1 MTFLDA
7 FGVDLSDPLHAL
19 GLSAAL
25 LVLVALALS
34 TRSALRAARET
45 DALRRDVAA
54 LQRTQAEASGAQAQA
69 SQALDARVAGLT
81 SELGQ
86 NLSQSATS
94 TAHSLGALQER
105 LEAIDRAQRNIEKLS
120 GDVLSL
126 QDILSNKQARGAFGE
141 IQLHD
146 ILSKALPAGSY
157 RWQATLAN
165 GTRADC
171 IIDLPDP
178 PGAIVID
185 AKFPLEP
192 YEAML
197 GAQTETEQRDAAR
210 AFRTAIR
217 AHIKAISEK
226 YILPGDTADSALM
239 FLPSEAVYAELHG
252 TFPDLVR
259 EGFSAR
265 VWTVSPTTCM
275 ALLNTLRA
283 VLKDA
288 RMREEANAI
297 RATLRL
303 LHRDIDLVATRV
315 DKLRTHF
322 SQAQGDLD
330 GISKAADRA
339 MRRADQLE
347 TFEFDEAR
355 PAPARPTADT
365 DQKRDIQI
373 FRR

>member
-1 MTFLDA
+1 MTYLEA
-7 FGVDLSDPLHAL
+7 LGVDPSDPLHVVAFAAAAVVLLAL
-19 GLSAAL
+19 
-25 LVLVALALS
+25 VLS
-34 TRSALRAARET
+34 TRSVLRAARHT
-45 DALRRDVAA
+45 DALRHELAA
-54 LQRTQAEASGAQAQA
+54 LQRSQAEASGAQAQA
-69 SQALDARVAGLT
+69 AQTLDARVAGLT
-81 SELGQ
+81 SELGD
-86 NLSQSATS
+86 NLAQSATR

-105 LEAIDRAQRNIEKLS
+105 LEAIDRAQSNIEKLS

-146 ILSKALPAGSY
+146 ILSKALPPSSY

-171 IIDLPDP
+171 IVDLPDP

-185 AKFPLEP
+185 AKFPLES
-192 YEAML
+192 YEAL
-197 GAQTETEQRDAAR
+197 LRADTDAERGDAAR

-217 AHIKAISEK
+217 THIKAISEK

-239 FLPSEAVYAELHG
+239 FLPSEAIYAELHG

-259 EGFSAR
+259 EGFAAR

-288 RMREEANAI
+288 RMREEAHAI

-303 LHRDIDLVATRV
+303 LQRDIGLVAARV

-322 SQAQGDLD
+322 AQAQGDLD
-330 GISKAADRA
+330 GIATAADRA
-339 MRRADQLE
+339 TRRTERLE
-347 TFEFDEAR
+347 SFEFDGPGPD
-355 PAPARPTADT
+355 PAAQQPE
-365 DQKRDIQI
+365 QSEKRDLRIY
-373 FRR
+373 RS